1 MCQGSCPELA
11 RNRKDLVLYFNS
23 AQSAGEQAS
32 KLRCRCWLGNN
43 CRPGY
48 MMVIRQYKYA

>member
-1 MCQGSCPELA
+1 MRQGSCPELA
-11 RNRKDLVLYFNS
+11 RNGKDLVLYFNS

-32 KLRCRCWLGNN
+32 KMRCRRWLGRN

-48 MMVIRQYKYA
+48 MVIRQ